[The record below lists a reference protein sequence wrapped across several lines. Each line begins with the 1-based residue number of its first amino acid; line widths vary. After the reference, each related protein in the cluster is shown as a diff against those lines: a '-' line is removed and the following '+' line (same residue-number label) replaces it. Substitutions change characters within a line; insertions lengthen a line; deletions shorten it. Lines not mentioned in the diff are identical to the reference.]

1 MQKPLNMAMIERA
14 LKTTSFDL
22 KPSDFTNYTYQEEI
36 RYLFTMGYFPKF
48 DSKNFVNLVDQK
60 KLNLAILALKKES
73 MQKFMSMYKYKLS
86 GVGPG
91 EVVLF
96 FLINNAKLGGGN
108 SASVDLFVRGKGQY
122 EIKSAKISNDGL
134 AYDFRLSSTIS
145 LTKIITSLNDLRIR
159 HKLSGGNNT
168 MSGDVIDSLRE
179 KASFDFSQIE
189 KEYGKLVENSFKAEV
204 IFMNNSTSPSKMA
217 NIEAIQKV
225 KAEDVTIERV
235 TGGTIKPRIKLHR

>member
-1 MQKPLNMAMIERA
+1 MVMIERA

-22 KPSDFTNYTYQEEI
+22 KPSDFVSSKYQEEI

-48 DSKNFVNLVDQK
+48 DNDNFVNIVDQR
-60 KLNLAILALKKES
+60 KLNSAILALKKES
-73 MQKFMSMYKYKLS
+73 MPKFINMYKYKLS

-96 FLINNAKLGGGN
+96 FLINDSKLGGGN
-108 SASVDLFVRGKGQY
+108 SASVDLFVKNSRY

-145 LTKIITSLNDLRIR
+145 LTKIITALNDLRIR
-159 HKLSGGNNT
+159 HKLSGGNNS
-168 MSGDVIDSLRE
+168 MSGDVIDGLRK
-179 KASFDFSQIE
+179 KASFDFSQVE
-189 KEYGKLVENSFKAEV
+189 KEYGKLVEDSFKAQV

-225 KAEDVTIERV
+225 KAEDVTIECV